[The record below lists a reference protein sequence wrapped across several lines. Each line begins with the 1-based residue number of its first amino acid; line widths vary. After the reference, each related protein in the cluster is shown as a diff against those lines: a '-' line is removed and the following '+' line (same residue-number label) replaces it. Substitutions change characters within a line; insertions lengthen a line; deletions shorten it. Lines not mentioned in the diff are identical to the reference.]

1 MLKFLSLTALVSA
14 FVLTAAA
21 TAPVSAGRFSGRG
34 LGGGGHPHY
43 YIQRHVSRPS
53 HPRYIGHL
61 ARLQGHEHEHYRH
74 HHFYHW
80 RHGSYGWAYGVPVVA
95 GVAAYEASGPAPV
108 CTCLVKEYLDDGAV
122 RFTDT
127 CTKET
132 AIALPPVPA
141 PHG

>member
-1 MLKFLSLTALVSA
+1 MLKFLSLTALASA
-14 FVLTAAA
+14 FVLATVA
-21 TAPVSAGRFSGRG
+21 TAPVSAGHFAGRSLG
-34 LGGGGHPHY
+34 GGGGHPHY
-43 YIQRHVSRPS
+43 YTQRHISRPS
-53 HPRYIGHL
+53 HPHYIGRL
-61 ARLQGHEHEHYRH
+61 ARLHDHDRDRH

-80 RHGSYGWAYGVPVVA
+80 RHGSHGWVYGVPVVA

>member
-1 MLKFLSLTALVSA
+1 MLKLLSLTALASA
-14 FVLTAAA
+14 FVLTTAAI
-21 TAPVSAGRFSGRG
+21 TPVSAGHSYIGGSHYHVTQHRFSGPS
-34 LGGGGHPHY
+34 HPHY
-43 YIQRHVSRPS
+43 M
-53 HPRYIGHL
+53 GHQ
-61 ARLQGHEHEHYRH
+61 AHYQGHDHDRH

-80 RHGSYGWAYGVPVVA
+80 RHGSHGWVYGVPVVA

-122 RFTDT
+122 RFSDT